1 MTQTAA
7 DTRPAHQPVL
17 AWGLLLIAPALFCSN
32 MIMARAMVGILPP
45 LSMAFLRWSI
55 VAVILGAFCWR
66 ELVQKRAAIRTEWP
80 HLLFLG
86 SLGMGL
92 CGGPVYLAGE
102 LTTATNIC
110 LIYASCPLF
119 VALFAALFL
128 KEQLHLSQIAGLIIG
143 LLGVIWIIAEGA
155 PARLLSLSFNTGD
168 LWICLATLSFAV
180 YSVGLRHFK
189 TQLSATLRLGAMA
202 AGGALCHLP
211 FMAAELSLW
220 GRAITLR
227 PEVFAGLAVLVCISS
242 IGAYATYGQVVRM
255 LGAVRAG
262 LILYIAPVYNAVFAM
277 VLLGEMLTGFHLVG
291 SALIL
296 PGLWL
301 VGRVKSRT
309 ATN

>member
-1 MTQTAA
+1 MTHPFS
-7 DTRPAHQPVL
+7 DSRISRPELV

-45 LSMAFLRWSI
+45 ISMAFLRWSI
-55 VAVILGAFCWR
+55 VALVLAVFCWR
-66 ELVQKRAAIRTEWP
+66 ELRTKHQVLRREWP

-92 CGGPVYLAGE
+92 CGGPVYLGGE
-102 LTTATNIC
+102 LTTATNIG

-128 KEQLHLSQIAGLIIG
+128 KEQLHMGQIAGLIIG
-143 LLGVIWIIAEGA
+143 LFGVIWIIAEGA
-155 PARLLSLSFNTGD
+155 PSRLVRLSFNTGD
-168 LWICLATLSFAV
+168 LWICLATLSFAI
-180 YSVGLRHFK
+180 YSVGLRHFP
-189 TQLSATLRLGAMA
+189 TRLSATLRLAAMA

-211 FMAAELSLW
+211 FMAAELTFW
-220 GRAITLR
+220 GREIILR
-227 PEVFAGLAVLVCISS
+227 PEVFAGLAVLVFISS
-242 IGAYATYGQVVRM
+242 IGAYATYGQVVRV

-262 LILYIAPVYNAVFAM
+262 VILYIAPVYNAVFAM
-277 VLLGEMLTGFHLVG
+277 VLLGEMLTDFHLVG

-301 VGRVKSRT
+301 VGRGHNTQR
-309 ATN
+309 A